1 MHVLGKRV
9 PQDARKDCDLI
20 QEPGADAGCQFLKLG
35 PSSTIL
41 RHQAEE
47 GFAHVEEQT
56 LEEIHD
62 KILKMPKPVADDG
75 ACRKEELALSLMKK
89 LHPTWAATEA
99 MKALSRAFIL
109 ENPDSTLDPKI
120 IPKQCLMELVT
131 PNEASTIDEA
141 FERAKKLKKTRA
153 ADTSNAKRP
162 SRNSSSLSQRKPAPR
177 RRRRVGKQPKTLT
190 CPRQLSGF

>member
-9 PQDARKDCDLI
+9 PQDARKYCDLI
-20 QEPGADAGCQFLKLG
+20 QELGADAGCQFLKLG

-131 PNEASTIDEA
+131 PNEASTINEA
-141 FERAKKLKKTRA
+141 FERAKKMKKRRLQTHATQSVRREILQAFPKENQRQEEGA
-153 ADTSNAKRP
+153 ALESN
-162 SRNSSSLSQRKPAPR
+162 QKP
-177 RRRRVGKQPKTLT
+177 
-190 CPRQLSGF
+190 

>member
-1 MHVLGKRV
+1 M
-9 PQDARKDCDLI
+9 PQYARKGCHLI
-20 QEPGADAGCQFLKLG
+20 QELGANAGCQFLQVG

-41 RHQAEE
+41 RHQAAE

-62 KILKMPKPVADDG
+62 KILKIPKPVADDG
-75 ACRKEELALSLMKK
+75 ACRKDELALSLMKK
-89 LHPTWAATEA
+89 LHPTWSHTEA

-131 PNEASTIDEA
+131 PNEASTINEA
-141 FERAKKLKKTRA
+141 FERAKKLKKKTRV

-177 RRRRVGKQPKTLT
+177 RRRRAGKHPKTLT
-190 CPRQLSGF
+190 CPRRLRGF

>member
-1 MHVLGKRV
+1 M
-9 PQDARKDCDLI
+9 PQDARKDCHLI
-20 QEPGADAGCQFLKLG
+20 QELGANAGCQILQVG

-41 RHQAEE
+41 RHQAAE

-56 LEEIHD
+56 LEEIHE
-62 KILKMPKPVADDG
+62 KILKIPKPVADDG
-75 ACRKEELALSLMKK
+75 ACRKDELALSLAKK
-89 LHPTWAATEA
+89 LHPTWSHTEA
-99 MKALSRAFIL
+99 MRALSRAFIL

-131 PNEASTIDEA
+131 PNEASTINEA
-141 FERAKKLKKTRA
+141 FERAKKLKKTRV

-177 RRRRVGKQPKTLT
+177 RRRRAGKHPKTQT
-190 CPRQLSGF
+190 CPRRLRGF

>member
-20 QEPGADAGCQFLKLG
+20 QELGADAGCQFLKLG
-35 PSSTIL
+35 PSSTTL

-62 KILKMPKPVADDG
+62 KILNIPKPVADDG
-75 ACRKEELALSLMKK
+75 ACRKDELALSLMKK

-131 PNEASTIDEA
+131 PNEASTINEA
-141 FERAKKLKKTRA
+141 FERAKKLKKTRV

-177 RRRRVGKQPKTLT
+177 RRRRAGKHPKTQT
-190 CPRQLSGF
+190 CPRRLRGF